1 MADNNPFS
9 FEKLMDACGMNP
21 DGSPKVDNKIAIE
34 LVALRNEN
42 KMLKDELERYKNLV
56 EEMPAA
62 IIFQHRIP
70 VRQGSQLA
78 CTAVRPAEQAPF
90 FHDAHPDAGAQGD
103 SHQQFGPGL
112 MP

>member
-1 MADNNPFS
+1 MAADNPFS

-56 EEMPAA
+56 LKCPCGKKL
-62 IIFQHRIP
+62 RVP
-70 VRQGSQLA
+70 RSLK
-78 CTAVRPAEQAPF
+78 
-90 FHDAHPDAGAQGD
+90 
-103 SHQQFGPGL
+103 
-112 MP
+112 